1 MTRKN
6 KWIFLILILMV
17 SSPRAEIIID
27 GKLNEKEWQN
37 AQVLNDFYVTVPFSL
52 EPTPLETQTL
62 FYSDDDGLYVAFINA
77 QDEETRDRRKH
88 QRDNLMQTYDRNVV
102 VVDFDNNG
110 STAYM
115 LGISL
120 GNSLIDYTITNENQ
134 VDGDWDGEWFA
145 KTSESDENWYSEFF
159 IPWTMVPMSLQEG
172 EKRTIG
178 VSVSRQ
184 IRYLGNYVAFPK
196 VTPQRPKFLSEL
208 HKIQVVKSNPSR
220 LDFFPYLVAKNNFID
235 DDATFDAGAEI
246 FYNNGRGGE
255 ISATINPDFGQVES
269 DNIVINFSPRETF
282 YSDKRPFFTQS
293 QSIFDV
299 SLDWY
304 PGFELYSL
312 LHTRRIGDAPN
323 YNCSRYS
330 PAEGGSDEL
339 VSECEDNKINN
350 NGIDTAIKYT
360 QIGENTDFGFFSA
373 FESDENF
380 SEGKDFFAFRTLHRK
395 NEHKIG
401 YMVTHAEKSFIN
413 RQATVNA
420 IDYQYL
426 PSERIKIESLAMV
439 SNSNE
444 EEAGFGSRTAISFN
458 PSKEWR
464 YGAELYYFNED
475 LNINDMGYLWR
486 NNLASYG
493 ASVNY
498 TRTDFPE
505 DSPINNRSYNFD
517 YWDQNNAANDNLAEF
532 YTLFFRQSF
541 KDTSSF
547 GINIFAKGEGKDD
560 EITRGSLVAP
570 VVKLGSGHNIELSYH
585 SPIYGFW
592 QYHLGFAYDFND
604 YYAFEDKKRRIGGGL
619 TYMPQDNLRF
629 WMRFGHSTRTNW
641 LTHLSDNH
649 FGTFNQTRSNMNIG
663 ARWYPS
669 EKQELQLKL
678 EMLAF
683 RNQDGQGWFVD
694 SSGFMVSQEQTEESI
709 NIGNISFQIRYKYE
723 IAPLSNFYFVYTR
736 GGGYYFDDE
745 ANTSKIIST
754 TWREPEGN
762 RLAAKV
768 RIRF

>member
-220 LDFFPYLVAKNNFID
+220 LDFFPYLVAKNNFIN

-426 PSERIKIESLAMV
+426 PSERI
-439 SNSNE
+439 
-444 EEAGFGSRTAISFN
+444 
-458 PSKEWR
+458 
-464 YGAELYYFNED
+464 
-475 LNINDMGYLWR
+475 
-486 NNLASYG
+486 
-493 ASVNY
+493 
-498 TRTDFPE
+498 
-505 DSPINNRSYNFD
+505 
-517 YWDQNNAANDNLAEF
+517 
-532 YTLFFRQSF
+532 
-541 KDTSSF
+541 
-547 GINIFAKGEGKDD
+547 
-560 EITRGSLVAP
+560 
-570 VVKLGSGHNIELSYH
+570 
-585 SPIYGFW
+585 
-592 QYHLGFAYDFND
+592 
-604 YYAFEDKKRRIGGGL
+604 
-619 TYMPQDNLRF
+619 
-629 WMRFGHSTRTNW
+629 
-641 LTHLSDNH
+641 
-649 FGTFNQTRSNMNIG
+649 
-663 ARWYPS
+663 
-669 EKQELQLKL
+669 
-678 EMLAF
+678 
-683 RNQDGQGWFVD
+683 
-694 SSGFMVSQEQTEESI
+694 
-709 NIGNISFQIRYKYE
+709 
-723 IAPLSNFYFVYTR
+723 
-736 GGGYYFDDE
+736 
-745 ANTSKIIST
+745 
-754 TWREPEGN
+754 
-762 RLAAKV
+762 
-768 RIRF
+768 

>member
-6 KWIFLILILMV
+6 KFIVLFLLLMI

-27 GKLNEKEWQN
+27 GKLNEKEWQD
-37 AQVLNDFYVTVPFSL
+37 AQVFNDFYVTVPFSL
-52 EPTPLETQTL
+52 EPAPLETQTL

-159 IPWTMVPMSLQEG
+159 IPWTMVPMSIQEG

-220 LDFFPYLVAKNNFID
+220 LDFFPYLVANNNFID

-312 LHTRRIGDAPN
+312 FHTRRIGDAPN

-330 PAEGGSDEL
+330 HAEGGSDEL
-339 VSECEDNKINN
+339 VSECEDNKVNN

-360 QIGENTDFGFFSA
+360 QIGENTDYGFFSA

-401 YMVTHAEKSFIN
+401 YMVTHTEKSLIN

-444 EEAGFGSRTAISFN
+444 EDAGFGSRTAISFN

-486 NNLASYG
+486 NDLASYG

-570 VVKLGSGHNIELSYH
+570 VVKLGSGHNIELSYR
-585 SPIYGFW
+585 SLIYGFW

>member
-444 EEAGFGSRTAISFN
+444 EKAGFGSRTAISFN

-486 NNLASYG
+486 NDLASYG